1 MPLINNVK
9 LELLEDS
16 GITINRNGDD
26 LIWNEDGE
34 SFRLQRK
41 DVKNLVLELN
51 NLLDELK
58 KFLKEIS

>member
-1 MPLINNVK
+1 MTLISDMK
-9 LELLEDS
+9 LSLLEDT

-34 SFRLQRK
+34 PFRLQRK